1 MGNTNFLVWTLLA
14 LISHLYADIKINI
27 LMLITT
33 TSYSGEKKAKCY
45 SDFGIFWFQMK
56 AYDCIV
62 GQQSKEE

>member
-1 MGNTNFLVWTLLA
+1 
-14 LISHLYADIKINI
+14 
-27 LMLITT
+27 MLITT